1 MFLNGLT
8 KFKKE
13 KKYFIYTEEQ
23 KLQKV
28 IKNFYTGNNFHI
40 KCVFK
45 KYFITLFYMKNI
57 LCKLMV

>member
-8 KFKKE
+8 KFKK
-13 KKYFIYTEEQ
+13 KKKCFIYTEEP

-28 IKNFYTGNNFHI
+28 IKIYTGNNFHI
-40 KCVFK
+40 KMHFK
-45 KYFITLFYMKNI
+45 KYFITLFYMKNM